1 MTVSSIESKALYAGN
16 GSTASFAIPFMFL
29 RDDDIE
35 LVLSTARGEHPL
47 IISTD
52 YTLSGAGDH
61 TGGQCTLA
69 VPPGQGEVLVIRRNP
84 VMVQEVDYVE
94 NDAFPAATHEAALDK
109 LTMICQA
116 LAERLDRTITFRVS
130 SAVTGVSLPE
140 PEPGRALAW
149 NDTGT
154 NLANKD
160 VTAQGAVLLPL
171 PVDQGGTGAA
181 TVADALSNLG
191 FSPLGVILA
200 SSPDAAQARQALDAQ
215 PADPAILKADA
226 TATLATGYAE
236 TPIPYTGGD
245 IAVSAGSLR
254 TVDTT
259 GGVTLGMI
267 TLPEDAPQGAGG
279 RVTLLLTGGGP
290 VAHDAGYDHVIDG
303 YDRDKAGCIV
313 QAIHDGTAAWLL
325 FVNTED

>member
-1 MTVSSIESKALYAGN
+1 MTVSSIESKTLYAGN

-35 LVLSTARGEHPL
+35 LVLSTAQGEHPL
-47 IISTD
+47 AVSTD
-52 YTLSGAGDH
+52 YTLSGAGNH
-61 TGGQCTLA
+61 TGGQCFLT

-84 VMVQEVDYVE
+84 AMVQEVDYVE

-160 VTAQGAVLLPL
+160 VTGQGSVFLPL
-171 PVDQGGTGAA
+171 SLDQGGTGAA
-181 TVADALSNLG
+181 TVAEALANLG
-191 FSPLGVILA
+191 FTPLGAALA
-200 SSPDAAQARQALDAQ
+200 AVPDAAQARQVLGAQ
-215 PADPAILKADA
+215 PANPAILTSDSA
-226 TATLATGYAE
+226 ATLAVGYAE
-236 TPIPYTGGD
+236 TSAPYTDGD
-245 IAVSAGSLR
+245 IVVAAGSLR

-259 GGVTLGMI
+259 
-267 TLPEDAPQGAGG
+267 
-279 RVTLLLTGGGP
+279 
-290 VAHDAGYDHVIDG
+290 
-303 YDRDKAGCIV
+303 
-313 QAIHDGTAAWLL
+313 
-325 FVNTED
+325 

>member
-1 MTVSSIESKALYAGN
+1 MTVSSIESKTLYAGN

-35 LVLSTARGEHPL
+35 LVLSTAQGEHPL
-47 IISTD
+47 AVSTD
-52 YTLSGAGDH
+52 YTLSGAGNH
-61 TGGQCTLA
+61 TGGQCFLT

-84 VMVQEVDYVE
+84 AMVQEVDYVE

-160 VTAQGAVLLPL
+160 VTGQGSVFLPL
-171 PVDQGGTGAA
+171 SLDQGGTGAA
-181 TVADALSNLG
+181 TVAEALANLG
-191 FSPLGVILA
+191 FTPLGAALA
-200 SSPDAAQARQALDAQ
+200 AVPDAAQARQVLGAQ
-215 PADPAILKADA
+215 PANPAILTSDSA
-226 TATLATGYAE
+226 ATLAVGYAE
-236 TPIPYTGGD
+236 TSAPYTDGD
-245 IAVSAGSLR
+245 IVVAAGSLR

-259 GGVTLGMI
+259 DGVTLGMI
-267 TLPEDAPQGAGG
+267 TAPEGSGG

-290 VAHDAGYDHVIDG
+290 VAYDAGYTHVVG
-303 YDRDKAGCIV
+303 EYDAARAGCIA
-313 QAIHDGTAAWLL
+313 QAVSDGTHKWLI
-325 FVNTED
+325 FANTEG